1 MTAEVE
7 ALLARLDSAARNKE
21 HPMLPTGIIV
31 YKQLAAD
38 ASAVIRAQVDEIAKL
53 NEKYATLFNKTQST
67 AMHASAPEGCGC
79 SDCAIDQ
86 EACPVCYRVWWN
98 KRHPNT
104 NIVAADDS
112 EVFAA
117 NRRAEA
123 AEAKLTAAARQQP
136 VGWISD
142 DDMQFLKRDGECTI
156 YQERQD
162 IVFSSPQIQTPVYA
176 APVPAVIQEPVP
188 LAYMDE
194 SIPWRTDGWACVW
207 LNKEKGLV
215 ANMPL
220 YTAPIPAAVDVLLSI
235 GGKTYA
241 SPSAAELASGVP
253 IPVANLKELSTIPAG
268 DAVSVRAD
276 VVSFLHGEGLLDGVH
291 FGGRP
296 DTQSG
301 PYWWRKY
308 LPESK

>member
-7 ALLARLDSAARNKE
+7 ALLERLDSTARNKE

-38 ASAVIRAQVDEIAKL
+38 ASAVIGAQAEEIAKL

-123 AEAKLTAAARQQP
+123 AEAKLAAAARQEQASYWMIEQRVNGCQEWLKGLRHHVAGEVVAIWTEFADHAIHFQSKQFAEE
-136 VGWISD
+136 VGGLGVFVTSRLPCLTSAYITEHMDISANS
-142 DDMQFLKRDGECTI
+142 L
-156 YQERQD
+156 
-162 IVFSSPQIQTPVYA
+162 V
-176 APVPAVIQEPVP
+176 APVPA
-188 LAYMDE
+188 
-194 SIPWRTDGWACVW
+194 
-207 LNKEKGLV
+207 
-215 ANMPL
+215 
-220 YTAPIPAAVDVLLSI
+220 
-235 GGKTYA
+235 
-241 SPSAAELASGVP
+241 
-253 IPVANLKELSTIPAG
+253 G
-268 DAVSVRAD
+268 DAASVQQDAERYRWLRNNETWPCI
-276 VVSFLHGEGLLDGVH
+276 FN
-291 FGGRP
+291 
-296 DTQSG
+296 G
-301 PYWWRKY
+301 PFEVEPLSDKY
-308 LPESK
+308 LDATVDAAMVMGKK